1 MSEKRRVAVLG
12 LYRSGSSA
20 TAGVLHHL
28 GVGMGEPYFRD
39 YYEPLLLSRKLR
51 LWWRE
56 PHLQEMMPREARV
69 RSLAD
74 WIIGQEQKGA
84 LWVGAK
90 HPLLSARGED
100 LLEAWGPDVRFIWTH
115 RPVEQSIDS
124 TLRLRWWTP
133 AQCESIQ
140 RRLWDELHR
149 FFLAAAASSR
159 EFRRHDRRSGARD
172 RPDDRIPR
180 DHAGRSAHPGRGRLG
195 SLRKSGRMTRGPSPG
210 NS

>member
-69 RSLAD
+69 RRLSD

-84 LWVGAK
+84 PWVGAK

-100 LLEAWGPDVRFIWTH
+100 LLDAWGPDVRFIWTH

-149 FFLAAAASSR
+149 FFSAQPHLRVDFADMIADPAREIARMIEFLEIAPDAAHIRAAVDSVR
-159 EFRRHDRRSGARD
+159 YEKA
-172 RPDDRIPR
+172 
-180 DHAGRSAHPGRGRLG
+180 AG
-195 SLRKSGRMTRGPSPG
+195 
-210 NS
+210 